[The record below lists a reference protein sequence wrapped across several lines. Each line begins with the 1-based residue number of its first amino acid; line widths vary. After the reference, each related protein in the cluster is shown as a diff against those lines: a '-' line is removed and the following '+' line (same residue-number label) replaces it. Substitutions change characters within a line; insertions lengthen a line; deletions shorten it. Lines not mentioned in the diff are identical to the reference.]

1 MAQAIVNAGKAWITA
16 VVNPSTRGA
25 QSTQTYGA
33 WGGTATAPA
42 LADAALGSEL
52 PEARV
57 ACTMTRQTTSTTND
71 TWRNVWTVTATANRT
86 VNEAGV
92 YDDQTVGSDTLI
104 YRGTHATLNIETSDQ
119 VTYTF
124 NDRHADSNLDG
135 V

>member
-1 MAQAIVNAGKAWITA
+1 MAQALVNTGKAVWTA
-16 VVNPSTRGA
+16 VMNPSTRGA
-25 QSTQTYGA
+25 QSTQFYGA
-33 WGGTATAPA
+33 WGSGSGAPA
-42 LADAALGSEL
+42 LTDTTLTEH

-57 ACTMTRQTTSTTND
+57 ACTMSRQTTSTTND

-92 YDDQTVGSDTLI
+92 FDASTSGNLI
-104 YRGTHATLNIETSDQ
+104 YRGTHATLNIETNDQ

-124 NDRHADSNLDG
+124 NDRLADSNLDG